1 MKIKTRDIILVSMFA
16 ALSAIGAFIK
26 IPVGPAPITLQFLF
40 VALSGVLLGS
50 RLGALSQIVYVV
62 IGLIGIPVFTAGG
75 GISYIFKPTFGY
87 LIGFIV
93 ASYVIGKISE
103 TEDRPSLKRL
113 FIATLIGL
121 VISYVIGVPYLY
133 VVLKYVVDAKIT
145 IYSALKTGCLIFIP
159 GDLAKCLVTTVLS
172 YRIIPTLKRAAL
184 V

>member
-26 IPVGPAPITLQFLF
+26 IPIGSAPITLQFLF
-40 VALSGVLLGS
+40 VALSGILLGS

-93 ASYVIGKISE
+93 ASYVVGKISE
-103 TEDRPSLKRL
+103 TTDRPSLKRL

-121 VISYVIGVPYLY
+121 VISYAIGVPYLY
-133 VVLKYVVDAKIT
+133 VVLKYVVGAKIT
-145 IYSALKTGCLIFIP
+145 IYSALKAGCLVFIP